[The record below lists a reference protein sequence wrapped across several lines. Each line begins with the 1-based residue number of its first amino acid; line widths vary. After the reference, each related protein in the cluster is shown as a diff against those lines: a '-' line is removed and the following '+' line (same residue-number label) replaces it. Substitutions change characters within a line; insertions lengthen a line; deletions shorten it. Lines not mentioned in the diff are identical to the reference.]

1 LVEDYFTELYAAV
14 SEEKSRQTLKLA
26 QGLKHGTLAERF
38 KLIDDHAKV
47 DLFAMLDND
56 ARRVWDEYL
65 AARDLTGLE
74 RLRKIRGLKPRMAPY
89 IISVSQKQA
98 QRRFP
103 DAQPGE
109 LIPIHPVDLERCYDV
124 ETGFKRD

>member
-1 LVEDYFTELYAAV
+1 
-14 SEEKSRQTLKLA
+14 
-26 QGLKHGTLAERF
+26 
-38 KLIDDHAKV
+38 
-47 DLFAMLDND
+47 
-56 ARRVWDEYL
+56 
-65 AARDLTGLE
+65 LTGLE

-89 IISVSQKQA
+89 IISVSQKQV

-109 LIPIHPVDLERCYDV
+109 LIPIYPVDIERCYDV